1 MTDSDSLKTSPKI
14 KAVLFDFGGVIT
26 QSPFEAFTRY
36 EKAVG
41 APEGII
47 RKINS
52 ANPNENAWAQMER
65 NEVSIDQ
72 FCELFE
78 QEAVAAGF
86 ALSGQSVLQCLS
98 GDIRPQ
104 MVTALK
110 VLKDNIRVGCI
121 TNNMK
126 SGHGSGMSRTE
137 DQASAVAEVMTL
149 FEVVIE
155 SAKVGLRKPD
165 PRIYQ
170 LACERMEID
179 PIEAVYLDDLGINCK
194 PAAALGMSAIKV
206 VDPDVAIQALEQLV
220 GFSLS

>member
-110 VLKDNIRVGCI
+110 VLKDNVRVGCI
-121 TNNMK
+121 TN
-126 SGHGSGMSRTE
+126 
-137 DQASAVAEVMTL
+137 L
-149 FEVVIE
+149 
-155 SAKVGLRKPD
+155 
-165 PRIYQ
+165 
-170 LACERMEID
+170 
-179 PIEAVYLDDLGINCK
+179 
-194 PAAALGMSAIKV
+194 
-206 VDPDVAIQALEQLV
+206 
-220 GFSLS
+220 SLIHI

>member
-1 MTDSDSLKTSPKI
+1 MTVSDSLKTSRKI

-26 QSPFEAFTRY
+26 ASPFEAFTRY

-41 APEGII
+41 APDGII
-47 RKINS
+47 RAINS
-52 ANPNENAWAQMER
+52 TNPNENAWAQMER

-78 QEAVAAGF
+78 QEAIEAGF

-104 MVTALK
+104 MVTALN
-110 VLKDNIRVGCI
+110 VLKDNVRVGCI

-137 DQASAVAEVMTL
+137 DQASAVAEVMAL

-170 LACERMEID
+170 LACDQMEID
-179 PIEAVYLDDLGINCK
+179 PTEAVYLDDLGINCK

-206 VDPDVAIQALEQLV
+206 VDPDIAIQELEQLV